1 MDSGD
6 PHSRPRHPASTRTKR
21 LRVDVVDRFGRPL
34 SAGGLGAWL
43 SRVAPV
49 SARGTVGIAL
59 LRDADVRQLNRQ
71 YRAIDRATDVLS
83 FPRGQEPTASPSAT
97 YLGDIAIAI
106 GVTRRQARSA
116 GHAERTELRIL
127 ALHGL
132 LHLIGYDHE
141 TDAGAMGRVERR
153 LRKKGGLPTTLIAR
167 AQDAAAR
174 GHRKPRYRDRVAMRG
189 VSRAAGHGARVAGEG
204 PRMKK

>member
-6 PHSRPRHPASTRTKR
+6 PHRRTRRPASTRAKG

-43 SRVAPV
+43 SRVAPEA
-49 SARGTVGIAL
+49 ARGSVSIAL
-59 LRDADVRQLNRQ
+59 LRDADVRRLNRH

-83 FPRGQEPTASPSAT
+83 FPRGQEPTPSPSGT
-97 YLGDIAIAI
+97 YLGDIAIAM

-141 TDAGAMGRVERR
+141 TDAGAMGRVESR

-167 AQDAAAR
+167 AQSAAATGLEKPR
-174 GHRKPRYRDRVAMRG
+174 NRPRVAKHGISQAPRTGGPRYRGRDPG
-189 VSRAAGHGARVAGEG
+189 
-204 PRMKK
+204 